1 MITEKDKGEI
11 CQEYRLS
18 KNKDEQIHILA
29 QLHATNTAAIRG
41 ILHEGGVYSIGPNEI
56 IEGAEK
62 ILGGV
67 TFGALRNYKYAF
79 AMLGAKECKKLF
91 KDYAYQPWGDN
102 AELRI
107 KAAEM
112 AKKALEDVETRAQK
126 KKESEPKKVNPPLA
140 DPKRDFTPEETRIL
154 INGLLS
160 IRAENI
166 ALQKQLNADLEKIQ
180 ETAQKYLDAADAKL
194 QEIRKIEADIAQGE
208 LLLTHLREL
217 NAEEQ
222 TAETA

>member
-18 KNKDEQIHILA
+18 KNKEEQIHILA
-29 QLHATNTAAIRG
+29 QLHATNTATIRG
-41 ILHEGGVYSIGPNEI
+41 ILCTGGVYEIGPNEI
-56 IEGAEK
+56 IEGAK
-62 ILGGV
+62 RIIGGV
-67 TFGALRNYKYAF
+67 NFGSLRNYKSAF
-79 AMLGAKECKKLF
+79 MQMGAKECKKLF

-107 KAAEM
+107 QAAEM
-112 AKKALEDVETRAQK
+112 AKKALADVEARAQK
-126 KKESEPKKVNPPLA
+126 KKDEKPKKVAPPLA
-140 DPKRDFTPEETRIL
+140 DPKRDFTPEEARLL

-160 IRAENI
+160 IRAENL
-166 ALQKQLNADLEKIQ
+166 ALQKQLNAELERLQ
-180 ETAQKYLDAADAKL
+180 DAAQRYIDAADAKM
-194 QEIRKIEADIAQGE
+194 QEIRKIEEDIAQGE

-222 TAETA
+222 KVETA